1 MANIKIG
8 EKPLERYSPAELRA
22 WLIVGS
28 EEGGA
33 KNRPQAGTLK
43 LWAAIMRAFDE
54 VGTPQTVRQVFYA
67 LTTRRQIE
75 KTREGLP
82 PGGGPAIEHASAGSG
97 AI

>member
-43 LWAAIMRAFDE
+43 LWAAIIRAFE
-54 VGTPQTVRQVFYA
+54 RWVHPRRFGRSS
-67 LTTRRQIE
+67 TR
-75 KTREGLP
+75 
-82 PGGGPAIEHASAGSG
+82 
-97 AI
+97 